1 MAQREFYR
9 NRLYADVNGELLK
22 RDAKPI
28 IPWAMLLKKTVKA
41 GFLTCSRLSGLPGG
55 IRQ

>member
-9 NRLYADVNGELLK
+9 NRLYADVNGGLLK

-28 IPWAMLLKKTVKA
+28 IPWALLLKQTFKA

-55 IRQ
+55 MRQ

>member
-9 NRLYADVNGELLK
+9 NRLYADVNGGLLK

-55 IRQ
+55 MRQ